1 MDKPV
6 EIETE
11 TEIAELW
18 QYAAEMGY
26 FDDNVKVLN
35 VEVSPQAIV
44 CIHDNSMRLDVNFS
58 YYYGPYRIQ
67 FHVNRHVGT
76 YKIQD

>member
-1 MDKPV
+1 MNKP
-6 EIETE
+6 EKIETE
-11 TEIAELW
+11 QDITELW

-35 VEVSPQAIV
+35 VEVSPQTLV
-44 CIHDNSMRLDVNFS
+44 CISYNSIRLDMDFS
-58 YYYGPYRIQ
+58 YCYGPYRIQ